1 MLFSDFVEIY
11 LKDME
16 TRLREHTMIGK
27 RYAIEQKIIPYFGK
41 RRLSDIKAVDIRKW
55 QNELMKKDYAP
66 TYLRAIQNQLNA
78 IFNYAIKYYDL
89 PSNPCLKAG
98 SMGKKHADEMQFW
111 TKEEYLKFSEVMMDK
126 PISYYAFEILYWCGI
141 REGELLALT
150 PEDFDFDYIFGE
162 LGVRWLHTGGIY
174 AALSEQSCETVL
186 AAIKA
191 AKKLGL
197 TVSFDPNFRSTLW
210 SFETARDVLS
220 RYLPYVDVLIGIEPI
235 HVYNADG
242 TDVKDG
248 LTMDPSF
255 EDMDRV
261 FKAIDE
267 QYHMKAI
274 ARTVRYVHS
283 GSNNSLK
290 AFYYADGKTYESKT
304 LNFEIVDRV
313 GGGDAFSS
321 GLIYALMQNDWK
333 HEDIVNFAVA
343 SSVMKHAIRG
353 DTNITSV
360 DQIKRLMNNASFDVQ
375 R

>member
-1 MLFSDFVEIY
+1 MKFIAIGELMLRLSPPNYEKIVSTHNYIVNYGGAEANVAVSLANLGVDSTFFTVLPDSD
-11 LKDME
+11 
-16 TRLREHTMIGK
+16 IGK
-27 RYAIEQKIIPYFGK
+27 SAINYFKANDVHTKHIIKADGRMGLYYLEEGVSVRPSQVIYDRSGSAFADYDWLHLSGITPALSYNC
-41 RRLSDIKAVDIRKW
+41 RRLIDKAV
-55 QNELMKKDYAP
+55 
-66 TYLRAIQNQLNA
+66 
-78 IFNYAIKYYDL
+78 
-89 PSNPCLKAG
+89 
-98 SMGKKHADEMQFW
+98 
-111 TKEEYLKFSEVMMDK
+111 
-126 PISYYAFEILYWCGI
+126 
-141 REGELLALT
+141 
-150 PEDFDFDYIFGE
+150 
-162 LGVRWLHTGGIY
+162 
-174 AALSEQSCETVL
+174 
-186 AAIKA
+186 KA

-210 SFETARDVLS
+210 SFSTARDVLS
-220 RYLPYVDVLIGIEPI
+220 KYLPYVDVLIGIEPI
-235 HVYNADG
+235 HVYNPDG

-255 EDMDRV
+255 KDMDRV

-274 ARTVRYVHS
+274 GRTVRYVHS

-290 AFYYADGKTYESKT
+290 AFFYTNGETYESKT
-304 LNFEIVDRV
+304 INFEIVDRV

-321 GLIYALMQNDWK
+321 GLIYALMQNDMTPQ
-333 HEDIVNFAVA
+333 ETVDFAVA